1 MMKKVVTLGEIML
14 RLSTNTGERLWQSDK
29 LTMHYGGG
37 EANVGISL
45 SHFGHDVYFVSKVPD
60 NALGRGVNRHLQSHG
75 VYMDYVLTGGER
87 LGTYYL
93 ESGVGERSAK
103 VMYDRKYSSFSTLTI
118 AELNLE
124 EIFHEATLFHV
135 SGITLALS
143 PSLRELTLLALK
155 KAKKKGIK
163 TSFDFNY
170 RATLWSHK
178 EASEAIQSLLPYI
191 DICFCG
197 ELDAIHL
204 LSIEKAAESLSETER
219 LKYYYDRIKEMYPN
233 IQYMSST
240 FRHVISASVNTLQG
254 NLYGDGKL
262 YQSKVHHIDQ
272 IVDRVGGGDAFAAGV
287 LHGIIN
293 QSSLQQIISFATAAS
308 ALKHTIHGDCN
319 AFSEEEILEF
329 VANEKG
335 KIVR

>member
-1 MMKKVVTLGEIML
+1 MKKIVTLGEIML
-14 RLSTNTGERLWQSDK
+14 RLSTHAGERLWQSDQ

-60 NALGRGVNRHLQSHG
+60 NTLGRGVNRHLQSHG
-75 VYMDYVLTGGER
+75 VHTNYLLTGGER

-93 ESGVGERSAK
+93 ESGVGERSTK
-103 VMYDRKYSSFSTLTI
+103 VTYDRKYSSFSTLKME
-118 AELNLE
+118 ALNLE
-124 EIFHEATLFHV
+124 EIFHDAKLFHV

-143 PSLRELTLLALK
+143 PTLRELTLLALK
-155 KAKKKGIK
+155 KAKEKGIK

-170 RATLWSHK
+170 RATLWSQK
-178 EASEAIQSLLPYI
+178 EASQAIKPLLPYL

-204 LSIEKAAESLSETER
+204 LSIEEAEDSLSETER
-219 LKYYYDRIKEMYPN
+219 LEYYYDKIKEMYPN

-254 NLYGDGKL
+254 NLYVDGNL
-262 YQSKVHHIDQ
+262 YQSKVHHIHQ

-287 LHGIIN
+287 LHGIVN

-308 ALKHTIHGDCN
+308 ALKHTVHGDCN
-319 AFSEEEILEF
+319 AFSEKEILEF
-329 VANEKG
+329 IDNGIG